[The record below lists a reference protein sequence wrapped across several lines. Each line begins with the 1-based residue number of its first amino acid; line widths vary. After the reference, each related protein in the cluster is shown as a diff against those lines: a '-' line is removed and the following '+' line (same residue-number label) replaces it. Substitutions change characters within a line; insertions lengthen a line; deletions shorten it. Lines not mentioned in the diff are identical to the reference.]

1 MQGIFFK
8 LNDMKRLIILY
19 LLLSQVMACFAQDEL
34 VTELKSL
41 INGKKAT
48 VGVAIVFNGSEL
60 MTINNQ
66 YRFPLMSVAKFHL
79 ALTVLHHLDKA
90 DQPLDMEL
98 LVKPD
103 DLRPNTHSP
112 MRDRYPDGN
121 YTMTVGD
128 LLRYSISQSDN
139 IATDILYKYVGG
151 PKAVQKYMEK
161 LRIPDVNISMTEA
174 EMEAEEMNEYENW
187 CTPASAVLAME
198 TFLQSN
204 LFPQSYKLFLERAL
218 VDSNTGQNKIKALL
232 PADKVLV
239 GHKTGSSK
247 RNEYGMKIADND
259 VAFCVLPDGSHY
271 SLAVFLMNSQESD
284 ADNAA
289 LIARISQ
296 AVYNYYLHH

>member
-1 MQGIFFK
+1 MD
-8 LNDMKRLIILY
+8 NMKHLIILF
-19 LLLSQVMACFAQDEL
+19 LLLGQVVSCLAQDEL

-90 DQPLDMEL
+90 DQPLDTEL
-98 LVKPD
+98 LVKKE
-103 DLRPNTHSP
+103 DLRPDTYSP

-121 YTMTVGD
+121 FTMTVGD

-139 IATDILYKYVGG
+139 IAADILYKYVGG

-161 LRIPDVNISMTEA
+161 LKIPDVNISLTEA

-218 VDSNTGQNKIKALL
+218 VDTSTGKDKIRALL
-232 PADKVLV
+232 PKGKVLV
-239 GHKTGSSK
+239 GHKTGSSR
-247 RNEYGMKIADND
+247 RNEYGIKIADND
-259 VAFCVLPDGSHY
+259 LAFCVLPDGSHY

-284 ADNAA
+284 AENAA
-289 LIARISQ
+289 LIARISKT
-296 AVYNYYLHH
+296 VYNYYIQH

>member
-1 MQGIFFK
+1 
-8 LNDMKRLIILY
+8 MKHLIILF
-19 LLLSQVMACFAQDEL
+19 LLLGQVVSCLAQDEL

-90 DQPLDMEL
+90 DQPLDTEL
-98 LVKPD
+98 LVKKE
-103 DLRPNTHSP
+103 DLRPDTYSP

-121 YTMTVGD
+121 FTMTVGD

-139 IATDILYKYVGG
+139 IAADILYKYVGG

-161 LRIPDVNISMTEA
+161 LKIPDVNISLTEA

-218 VDSNTGQNKIKALL
+218 VDTSTGKDKIRALL
-232 PADKVLV
+232 PKGKVLV
-239 GHKTGSSK
+239 GHKTGSSR
-247 RNEYGMKIADND
+247 RNEYGIKIADND
-259 VAFCVLPDGSHY
+259 LAFCVLPDGSHY

-284 ADNAA
+284 AENAA
-289 LIARISQ
+289 LIARISKT
-296 AVYNYYLHH
+296 VYNYYIQH

>member
-1 MQGIFFK
+1 
-8 LNDMKRLIILY
+8 MKHLIILF
-19 LLLSQVMACFAQDEL
+19 LLLGQVVSCLAQDEL

-90 DQPLDMEL
+90 DQPLDTEL
-98 LVKPD
+98 LVKKE
-103 DLRPNTHSP
+103 DLRPDTYSP

-121 YTMTVGD
+121 FTMTVGD

-139 IATDILYKYVGG
+139 IAADILYKYVGG

-161 LRIPDVNISMTEA
+161 LKIPDVNISLTEA

-218 VDSNTGQNKIKALL
+218 VDTSTGKDKIRALL
-232 PADKVLV
+232 PKDKVLV
-239 GHKTGSSK
+239 GHKTGSSR
-247 RNEYGMKIADND
+247 RNEYGIKIADND
-259 VAFCVLPDGSHY
+259 LAFCVLPDGSHY

-284 ADNAA
+284 AENAA
-289 LIARISQ
+289 LIARISKT
-296 AVYNYYLHH
+296 VYNYYMQH